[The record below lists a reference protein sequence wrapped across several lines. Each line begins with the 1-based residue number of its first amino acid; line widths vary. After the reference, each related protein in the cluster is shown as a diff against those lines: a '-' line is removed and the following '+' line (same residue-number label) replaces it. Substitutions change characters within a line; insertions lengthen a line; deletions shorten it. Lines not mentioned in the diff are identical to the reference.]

1 MLEQEMD
8 AATSGAMCPSRQ
20 KVGLVLR
27 KPVTTV
33 AAHVYVEN
41 VETRGF
47 AGRNTNKR
55 TWECSPQRFDKRRIT
70 TGVLESV
77 WCGWTLISATWE
89 TWQPALHENKCLVQ
103 RFSLGVG

>member
-8 AATSGAMCPSRQ
+8 AATSGAMRPSRQ
-20 KVGLVLR
+20 KISFVLG
-27 KPVTTV
+27 KPAATVTV
-33 AAHVYVEN
+33 HVYVEN
-41 VETRGF
+41 VEARGF

-103 RFSLGVG
+103 RFSRGAC